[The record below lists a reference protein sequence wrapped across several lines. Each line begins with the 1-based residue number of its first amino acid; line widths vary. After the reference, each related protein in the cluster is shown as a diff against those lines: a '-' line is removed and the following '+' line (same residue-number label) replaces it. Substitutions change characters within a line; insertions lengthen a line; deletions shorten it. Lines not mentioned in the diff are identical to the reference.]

1 MMAIDRAM
9 GEIEKEEGKRRER
22 KMEKRK
28 QKTKK

>member
-1 MMAIDRAM
+1 MTIDRAM